1 MDHTRLRHE
10 LVQLSTLI
18 LVALAVFIAT
28 RELAAY
34 SRRLQAADASAWYQR
49 GLAALGSGD
58 SVTAAD
64 DFRRAAAKNR
74 DERTYA
80 LALARALERSGNIDA
95 AERALLALREAAPE
109 DADVNHELAHVAAA
123 HGNVP
128 DAVRYYRNALYAP
141 ASAADAEL
149 RRGIRLQ
156 LIQLLLAHDD
166 KRAALSEL
174 LVASEDTAPDAAAIT
189 QLGDLFAQA
198 GDVRH
203 AQEQYVRAFRSNP
216 RTRRIADVMI
226 AADPLADR
234 LSSSE
239 RQRRLVSNIAAV
251 QRRLADCVMRGAA
264 DMAVQD
270 AAQRLDMFA
279 TQLTQPNPDAIDAGV
294 DLIYAAEQA
303 AERSCGEASPT
314 DRALL
319 LIGRLHA
326 ATP

>member
-64 DFRRAAAKNR
+64 DFRRAAAQNR

-80 LALARALERSGNIDA
+80 LA
-95 AERALLALREAAPE
+95 ALREAAPE

-141 ASAADAEL
+141 ASAADAE
-149 RRGIRLQ
+149 
-156 LIQLLLAHDD
+156 
-166 KRAALSEL
+166 
-174 LVASEDTAPDAAAIT
+174 
-189 QLGDLFAQA
+189 
-198 GDVRH
+198 
-203 AQEQYVRAFRSNP
+203 
-216 RTRRIADVMI
+216 
-226 AADPLADR
+226 
-234 LSSSE
+234 
-239 RQRRLVSNIAAV
+239 
-251 QRRLADCVMRGAA
+251 
-264 DMAVQD
+264 
-270 AAQRLDMFA
+270 
-279 TQLTQPNPDAIDAGV
+279 
-294 DLIYAAEQA
+294 
-303 AERSCGEASPT
+303 
-314 DRALL
+314 
-319 LIGRLHA
+319 
-326 ATP
+326 